1 MKIPGYI
8 TSILETLN
16 DAGHEAYIVG
26 GCVRDA
32 MLKRTP
38 SDWDVTTSA
47 KPQEVQRLFRRTLPT
62 GIEHGTV
69 TVLMGKQKAEV
80 TTYRIDG
87 VYEDARHPK
96 EVTFTS
102 SLTEDL
108 RRRDFT
114 VNAMAYHPEEGLRDP
129 FNGMEDLRKG
139 IIRAVGNAKERFTED
154 ALRVMRAF
162 RFAAQLSFSVEE
174 ETYAAA
180 KELAPNLK
188 NISAERIRDEL
199 QKLIC
204 SPHPETVRE
213 LYRAGI
219 TALILPEFDLCM
231 ETPQNNPHHC
241 MNVGEHIIAS
251 MCAIRADRLLRWT
264 MLLHDIAK
272 PETRTT
278 DEKGIDHFYTHPER
292 GAEMARGLLRRMKL
306 DNRTIK
312 RATTLIRYHDM
323 HLGNEAPVEVQ
334 IRKGMHAV
342 GREDFPLLFEV
353 VAADNAAKAPQLK
366 EGKEKELRDLREAY
380 ERVIA
385 RGDAVQLSE
394 LQVSGA
400 DLIEAGIMDGPEI
413 GEVLNAMLADVLK
426 RPEHNDRAFLL
437 NASQLKQYRNAA
449 EGKKNHGGRG

>member
-1 MKIPGYI
+1 MRIRLPDYINSVLATLQNAGY
-8 TSILETLN
+8 
-16 DAGHEAYIVG
+16 EAFIVG

-32 MLKRTP
+32 ILNRRP
-38 SDWDVTTSA
+38 ADWDVTTSA
-47 KPQEVQRLFRRTLPT
+47 RPEEVQRLFRRTLPT

-69 TVLMGKQKAEV
+69 TVMEGKNAVEV

-114 VNAMAYHPEEGLRDP
+114 INAMAYHPEEGLQDP
-129 FNGMEDLRKG
+129 FDGRKDLEQKLV
-139 IIRAVGNAKERFTED
+139 RAVGNARERFTED

-162 RFAAQLSFSVEE
+162 RFAAQLDFAVEE
-174 ETYAAA
+174 ETCAAA

-188 NISAERIRDEL
+188 HISAERIRDEL

-204 SPHPETVRE
+204 SPHPEMVRE

-219 TALILPEFDLCM
+219 TALILPEFDRCM

-241 MNVGEHIIAS
+241 MNVGEHILAT
-251 MCAIRADRLLRWT
+251 MCAIRADVLLRWT

-272 PETRTT
+272 PDTRTT
-278 DEKGIDHFYTHPER
+278 DDQGIDHFYRHPEV
-292 GAEMARGLLRRMKL
+292 GAETARKILRRMKL

-312 RATTLIRYHDM
+312 RACTLIRWHDM
-323 HLGNEAPVEVQ
+323 HLGNHAPVEEQ

-353 VAADNAAKAPQLK
+353 VAADDAAKSPHIAEEKK
-366 EGKEKELRDLREAY
+366 EALRRMREAW
-380 ERVIA
+380 VS
-385 RGDAVQLSE
+385 VQISE
-394 LQVSGA
+394 LAVSGA
-400 DLIEAGIMDGPEI
+400 ELISAGIEEGPLI
-413 GEVLNAMLADVLK
+413 GEVLTAMLEQVLK
-426 RPEHNDRAFLL
+426 KPEL
-437 NASQLKQYRNAA
+437 NTRETLTNPSQLKQFLNTAQARMKKKDGG
-449 EGKKNHGGRG
+449 EG